1 MGASRSSCFA
11 IKVSAFCLIFGRQ
24 RKGNDGRLLF
34 KTAGGKALMPYT
46 RRSLFL
52 QGKARGAKQ
61 EAPLSAQRKRG
72 KALLWRLVGL
82 GKVRMEEGAL
92 AVNPHYTRTFLVFTA
107 MKRRAI
113 LTANLFG
120 AAKSNE
126 RALCAVRCACA
137 TFFAVCLYFRIPRT
151 NRRRRFA
158 VARSGVCRNL
168 FCRAAARRCIIIRK
182 QCIKIQQNE

>member
-11 IKVSAFCLIFGRQ
+11 IKVSAFCLRFGRQ

-34 KTAGGKALMPYT
+34 KPAGGKALMPYT

-52 QGKARGAKQ
+52 QGKACGAKQ
-61 EAPLSAQRKRG
+61 EAPLPAQRKRG

-107 MKRRAI
+107 IKRHAI
-113 LTANLFG
+113 LTTFSARQ
-120 AAKSNE
+120 KVTSE
-126 RALCAVRCACA
+126 RCARCDALVQPFSPCA
-137 TFFAVCLYFRIPRT
+137 YILGFPEQTDGGVFRSPEAAFVAICFVVLPP
-151 NRRRRFA
+151 A
-158 VARSGVCRNL
+158 VA
-168 FCRAAARRCIIIRK
+168 
-182 QCIKIQQNE
+182 